1 MELESFECKKNVGI
15 IIDGKKYG
23 FGIPKLEIDG
33 WDIKIYVNK
42 KSVYN
47 FDKIEGTEDYNNPLE
62 LSKYENIKIIE
73 E

>member
-1 MELESFECKKNVGI
+1 MKLESFEYKKNVGI

-42 KSVYN
+42 KFVYN
-47 FDKIEGTEDYNNPLE
+47 FDK
-62 LSKYENIKIIE
+62 KY
-73 E
+73 